1 MADEIPEDAEKI
13 AVLDALRQSYALVA
27 AQRRFIPGVI
37 TGLVLDQALSAIAAL
52 AASVKG
58 ETKDA

>member
-1 MADEIPEDAEKI
+1 MAEDIPADAERV
-13 AVLDALRQSYALVA
+13 AVIDALRQAYTLVA
-27 AQRRFIPGVI
+27 AQRRFIPSVI

-58 ETKDA
+58 ESDA